1 MVAENIFL
9 KRLKVLTI
17 TIFFILIM
25 KAFFLQVI
33 EGKQNKLLAENN
45 RIKKN
50 LIFPSRGL
58 IFERHGELLAY
69 NQPAYYLIEK
79 DGTPKEIPRISAL
92 QLQEE
97 KKDENLKIVFKRI
110 YSYGNNF
117 AHIIGYLGEVTQEEL
132 VEEKLDLR
140 GYSVGELIGRSG
152 IESEYESL
160 LRGRIGSE
168 LLEVNTQGQIFRRI
182 GNILSDPGKNLT
194 LSIDK
199 KLQEKAVE
207 IFEKGVGEKAKG
219 AIIATNPKNGEVQ
232 LLYSSPS
239 FDNNIFND
247 PKKQQELMRI
257 INDGNNQPLLNR
269 TISGLYPP
277 GSTFKIVTSTAGLEE
292 GKITPSTL
300 INDPGVIVINNFRFA
315 NWFFTSTGGT
325 EGEVNLKKA
334 LARSVDTYFYKVGEM
349 LGVDNLIKWVK
360 EFGLDEKFGIDLP
373 SELPGFVATPEWKL
387 KNRNE
392 RWFLG
397 NTYHLSIGQGDIDIT
412 PLAVNL
418 ITAVIANGGKICKPR
433 MLRIGAENTPYKE
446 ECRQLPIKK
455 ENLNEIK
462 KGLVAVCSPGG
473 TAGSFSALPFT
484 TACKTGTAETGDG
497 KTTHAWFTVFAPVD
511 NPEIALTVLV
521 ERGGEGSSVSAPI
534 AKEILR
540 EYFRE

>member
-1 MVAENIFL
+1 MGTESNSIQKYKIL
-9 KRLKVLTI
+9 VLI
-17 TIFFILIM
+17 VFSVLFF
-25 KAFFLQVI
+25 KAVLLQIV

-58 IFERHGELLAY
+58 LFERHGELLAY
-69 NQPAYYLIEK
+69 NQPAYFLIEK
-79 DGTPKEIPRISAL
+79 DGSQKEIARIDAL
-92 QLQEE
+92 RLQAE

-110 YSYGNNF
+110 YPYGDKYG
-117 AHIIGYLGEVTQEEL
+117 HILGYLGEVTEEEL
-132 VEEKLDLR
+132 VQEKLDLR
-140 GYSVGELIGRSG
+140 GYGIGELIGRSG
-152 IESEYESL
+152 IESEYENL
-160 LRGRIGSE
+160 LRGRVGSE

-182 GNILSDPGKNLT
+182 GNILPDPGKNLT

-199 KLQEKAVE
+199 QLQEKAVE
-207 IFEKGVGEKAKG
+207 IFEEKVGSNTKG
-219 AIIATNPKNGEVQ
+219 AIIATDPKNGEIL

-239 FDNNIFND
+239 FNNNIFND
-247 PKKQQELMRI
+247 QNKEKELLKI
-257 INDGNNQPLLNR
+257 INDSINQPLLNR
-269 TISGLYPP
+269 GISGLYPP

-300 INDPGVIVINNFRFA
+300 INDPGVIIVNGFKFA
-315 NWFFTSTGGT
+315 NWYFTSTGGT

-349 LGVDNLIKWVK
+349 VGAENLIKWIK

-373 SELPGFVATPEWKL
+373 SEMPGFIATPEWKL
-387 KNRNE
+387 ENRNE

-418 ITAVIANGGKICKPR
+418 ITGTIANGGKICRPR
-433 MLRIGAENTPYKE
+433 MLRIGAENTPYE
-446 ECRQLPIKK
+446 AECRQLPIKK
-455 ENLNEIK
+455 ENIEAIK
-462 KGLVAVCSPGG
+462 RGLIAVCSPGG

-497 KTTHAWFTVFAPVD
+497 KTTHAWFTVFAPIEDPQIV
-511 NPEIALTVLV
+511 LTVLV

-540 EYFRE
+540 EYFKE